1 MKGAY
6 DDPMLCKR
14 LTTIDNP
21 FDPFDDV
28 DRWRAFDEQKGYYTD
43 CLLARI
49 CISSDDAS
57 PEESEQDWAKAID
70 DVMKYCDY
78 GIYKVVERDIRV

>member
-1 MKGAY
+1 
-6 DDPMLCKR
+6 MLCKR
-14 LTTIDNP
+14 LTTKDNP

-43 CLLARI
+43 SLLARI
-49 CISSDDAS
+49 CIMTNEAS
-57 PEESEQDWAKAID
+57 EEEAETEYARAID

-78 GIYKVVERDIRV
+78 GIYKVVEREMRV